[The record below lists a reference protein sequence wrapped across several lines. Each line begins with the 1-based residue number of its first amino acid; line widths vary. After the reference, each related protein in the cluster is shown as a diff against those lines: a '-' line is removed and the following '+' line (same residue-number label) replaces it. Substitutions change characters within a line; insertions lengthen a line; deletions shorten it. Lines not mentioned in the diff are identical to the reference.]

1 MKNTGQR
8 LRKMIVSA
16 LFASIIGIL
25 AQLAIP
31 IPHIPITGQT
41 LGVGL
46 AATILGAKQG
56 AYTLLLYVFMGAVGV
71 PVFSNFSSGLATIF
85 GPTGGYILCF
95 VPSAWLIGFIL
106 EKTSFRFSNAFFAN
120 LIGMVCTLLFG
131 TIWFKVIS
139 DITWGTAFLTG
150 FVPFIIV
157 GIIKAYLASLI
168 GITIRK
174 QLIRAKLL

>member
-1 MKNTGQR
+1 MKNTGHR
-8 LRKMIVSA
+8 LKKMIVSA

-25 AQLAIP
+25 AQLTIP
-31 IPHIPITGQT
+31 IPNIPITGQT

-56 AYTLLLYVFMGAVGV
+56 TYTLILYVFMGAVGV

-85 GPTGGYILCF
+85 GPTGGYIVGF
-95 VPSAWLIGFIL
+95 IPSAWFIGFLL

-120 LIGMVCTLLFG
+120 LIGMVTTLLFG
-131 TIWFKVIS
+131 TIWYKWIS
-139 DITWGTAFLTG
+139 DIGWSASFLTG

-157 GIIKAYLASLI
+157 GIIKAYFASVI
-168 GITIRK
+168 GITVRK

>member
-1 MKNTGQR
+1 MKNTGHR
-8 LRKMIVSA
+8 LKKMIVSA

-25 AQLAIP
+25 AQLTIP
-31 IPHIPITGQT
+31 IPNIPITGQT

-56 AYTLLLYVFMGAVGV
+56 TYTLILYVFMGAVGV

-85 GPTGGYILCF
+85 GPTGGYIIGF
-95 VPSAWLIGFIL
+95 IPSAWLIGFLL

-120 LIGMVCTLLFG
+120 LIGMVTTLLFG
-131 TIWFKVIS
+131 TIWYKWIS
-139 DITWGTAFLTG
+139 DVSWSAAFLTG

-157 GIIKAYLASLI
+157 GIIKAYFASVI
-168 GITIRK
+168 GIAIRK